1 MSSPEALLS
10 RFSQLYASLDNA
22 ALSALPEVYHR
33 DIRFI
38 DPVGEHQGLISLQ
51 DYFRQLLTN
60 LDYCRFTLTT
70 PQQDE
75 QQAVVCW
82 QMTYAHPRLQRGQ
95 ELTLEGI
102 SQLRFADRRIIYQRD
117 YYDLGAM
124 LYEHLP
130 LVGQVVRGIKRRL
143 RS

>member
-1 MSSPEALLS
+1 MSSPEALLL
-10 RFSQLYASLDNA
+10 RFSQLYASLDNT
-22 ALSALPEVYHR
+22 ALSALPEIYHR

-38 DPVGEHQGLISLQ
+38 DPVGEHQGLSSLQ

-82 QMTYAHPRLQRGQ
+82 QMIYAHPRLLRGQ

-130 LVGQVVRGIKRRL
+130 LVGQVVRSIKRRL

>member
-1 MSSPEALLS
+1 
-10 RFSQLYASLDNA
+10 
-22 ALSALPEVYHR
+22 
-33 DIRFI
+33 
-38 DPVGEHQGLISLQ
+38 
-51 DYFRQLLTN
+51 
-60 LDYCRFTLTT
+60 
-70 PQQDE
+70 
-75 QQAVVCW
+75 
-82 QMTYAHPRLQRGQ
+82 MTYAHPRLQRGQ